1 MPLLKPQPKQ
11 TSEDY
16 LDKIMGNASFV
27 KEYPDRKQRYA
38 VGKSILKSYAKDLS
52 SHDEMDDGSDLSPMA
67 GETYSEFMKR
77 FIADASMA
85 QAYPDMQDRI
95 DACNDIYES
104 EADSQYN
111 PDDQAGT
118 DSEPI
123 APALQTAPEEPEM
136 IDDGEN
142 MELKGRCW
150 DGYGPVA
157 GVPAGTKGSCEKLGT
172 KEGGGTP
179 ILKRRPVRKGEET
192 HVASFTIPA
201 VSVLTSGTARGHNLE
216 IDGVT
221 LEQVKEC
228 AESYAN
234 GVKVNENHGAG
245 IGDIIGKLNNFRIDD
260 SGTKLLA
267 DLTFLDSRE
276 DRAKYYMDLAKSIP
290 ESFGISISFS
300 GESEKNKDG
309 LDLARCSELYSADL
323 VQNPASNPTGLFSAK
338 NSCIAV
344 DSNINDMQTKP
355 DTDITEGTDAKT
367 RAQDALKP
375 ATTFETFDFE
385 ALIHRLATI
394 EDRIAK
400 MEGAMATQGTSG
412 EKDEGN
418 PTEDMGAFPFTK
430 DTQPTSDT
438 KNEKKMATEYSAK
451 STATTELSAVL
462 GEIKRELGK
471 IASAPIASGSAL
483 EVKAPTTF
491 AELVNFEMKQSNIS
505 KGDSLRLCVGKY
517 NDQYIKELNA
527 GGIGVI

>member
-1 MPLLKPQPKQ
+1 MPLLKPKPKQ

-16 LDKIMGNASFV
+16 MNKIMGNASFI

-38 VGKSILKSYAKDLS
+38 VGKSILKNHAKDFGS
-52 SHDEMDDGSDLSPMA
+52 CCDMDDGSDLSPMA

-85 QAYPDMQDRI
+85 KAYPDMQDRI

-104 EADSQYN
+104 EADAEYN
-111 PDDQAGT
+111 SDDQAGT

-123 APALQTAPEEPEM
+123 APALETAPEEPEM
-136 IDDGEN
+136 IDDGE
-142 MELKGRCW
+142 
-150 DGYGPVA
+150 
-157 GVPAGTKGSCEKLGT
+157 LGT

-201 VSVLTSGTARGHNLE
+201 VSVLTSGTAKGHNLE

-221 LEQVKEC
+221 LEQVKQC

-267 DLTFLDSRE
+267 DLTFLESRAE
-276 DRAKYYMDLAKSIP
+276 RAKYYMDLAKSIP

-300 GESEKNKDG
+300 GESEKNLDG

-355 DTDITEGTDAKT
+355 DTDITEGTDAKS

-375 ATTFETFDFE
+375 TTTFETFDFE
-385 ALIHRLATI
+385 ALNVRLGAI

-400 MEGAMATQGTSG
+400 MEGTMKGEGTDK
-412 EKDEGN
+412 EE
-418 PTEDMGAFPFTK
+418 MGAFPYTK
-430 DTQPTSDT
+430 ETQPTT
-438 KNEKKMATEYSAK
+438 TIKKDKENPSQSEMSAK

-471 IASAPIASGSAL
+471 IASAPIASGSEL

-491 AELVNFEMKQSNIS
+491 AELVNFEMKQNNIS
-505 KGDSLRLCVGKY
+505 KGESLRLCVGKY

>member
-1 MPLLKPQPKQ
+1 MPLLKPKPKQ

-16 LDKIMGNASFV
+16 LDKIMGNAFFV

-38 VGKSILKSYAKDLS
+38 VGKSILKNHAKDFS
-52 SHDEMDDGSDLSPMA
+52 THDDMDDGSDLSPMA

-104 EADSQYN
+104 EADDQYN

-136 IDDGEN
+136 IDDGE
-142 MELKGRCW
+142 
-150 DGYGPVA
+150 
-157 GVPAGTKGSCEKLGT
+157 LGT

-201 VSVLTSGTARGHNLE
+201 VSVLTSGTAKGHNLE

-221 LEQVKEC
+221 LEQVKQC

-300 GESEKNKDG
+300 GESEKNLEG

-355 DTDITEGTDAKT
+355 DTDITEGTDAKS

-375 ATTFETFDFE
+375 TTTFETFDFE
-385 ALIHRLATI
+385 ALNMRLGAI

-400 MEGAMATQGTSG
+400 MEGTMNGEGT
-412 EKDEGN
+412 EKE
-418 PTEDMGAFPFTK
+418 EMGAFPFTK
-430 DTQPTSDT
+430 ETQPTSDI
-438 KNEKKMATEYSAK
+438 KKDKENPSQSEMSAK

-471 IASAPIASGSAL
+471 IASAPIASGSVV
-483 EVKAPTTF
+483 ETKAPTTF

-505 KGDSLRLCVGKY
+505 KGESVRLCVGKY

>member
-11 TSEDY
+11 SSEDY

-38 VGKSILKSYAKDLS
+38 VGKSILKNHAKDFGCGC
-52 SHDEMDDGSDLSPMA
+52 DMDDGSDLSPMA

-104 EADSQYN
+104 EADSEYN
-111 PDDQAGT
+111 TDDQAGA

-136 IDDGEN
+136 IDDGE
-142 MELKGRCW
+142 
-150 DGYGPVA
+150 
-157 GVPAGTKGSCEKLGT
+157 LGT
-172 KEGGGTP
+172 KEAGGTP
-179 ILKRRPVRKGEET
+179 ILKRRPVRHGEGT
-192 HVASFTIPA
+192 QIASFTIPA
-201 VSVLTSGTARGHNLE
+201 VSVLTSGTAKGHNLE

-221 LEQVKEC
+221 LEQVKQC

-267 DLTFLDSRE
+267 DLTFLDSRAE
-276 DRAKYYMDLAKSIP
+276 RAKYYMDLAKSIP

-300 GESEKNKDG
+300 GESEKNLDG

-355 DTDITEGTDAKT
+355 DTDITEGTDAKK
-367 RAQDALKP
+367 RAHDATKP
-375 ATTFETFDFE
+375 LTTFETFDFE
-385 ALIHRLATI
+385 ALNMRLGAI
-394 EDRIAK
+394 EDRISAIEGTTTPTEETAK
-400 MEGAMATQGTSG
+400 
-412 EKDEGN
+412 
-418 PTEDMGAFPFTK
+418 EDMGAFPFTK
-430 DTQPTSDT
+430 ETQPTSTIKRD
-438 KNEKKMATEYSAK
+438 KENVSAEMATEYSAK

-505 KGDSLRLCVGKY
+505 KGESVRLCVGKY
-517 NDQYIKELNA
+517 NAQYIKELNA

>member
-1 MPLLKPQPKQ
+1 MPLLKPKPKQ

-38 VGKSILKSYAKDLS
+38 VGKSILKNYAKDFS
-52 SHDEMDDGSDLSPMA
+52 THDDMDDGSDLSPMA

-104 EADSQYN
+104 ESDSQYN

-136 IDDGEN
+136 IDDGE
-142 MELKGRCW
+142 LASKGRCW
-150 DGYGPVA
+150 DGYAPVD
-157 GVPAGTKGSCEKLGT
+157 GVPAGAKGSCEKLGT

-179 ILKRRPVRKGEET
+179 ILKRRPVRHGEET

-201 VSVLTSGTARGHNLE
+201 VSVLTSGTAKGHNLE
-216 IDGVT
+216 IDAVT
-221 LEQVKEC
+221 LEQVKQC

-267 DLTFLDSRE
+267 DLTFLDSRAE
-276 DRAKYYMDLAKSIP
+276 RAKYYMDLAKSIP

-300 GESEKNKDG
+300 GESEKNLDG

-355 DTDITEGTDAKT
+355 DTDITEGTDAKS

-375 ATTFETFDFE
+375 TTTFETFDFE
-385 ALIHRLATI
+385 ALNMRLGAI
-394 EDRIAK
+394 EDRISK
-400 MEGAMATQGTSG
+400 IEGKTT
-412 EKDEGN
+412 
-418 PTEDMGAFPFTK
+418 PTEEMGAFPFTK
-430 DTQPTSDT
+430 ETQPTST
-438 KNEKKMATEYSAK
+438 IKKDKENPSQSEMATEYSAK

-505 KGDSLRLCVGKY
+505 KGESLRLCVGKY

>member
-1 MPLLKPQPKQ
+1 MPLLKPKPKQ

-16 LDKIMGNASFV
+16 MDKIMGNPSFV

-38 VGKSILKSYAKDLS
+38 VGKSILKNHAKDFS
-52 SHDEMDDGSDLSPMA
+52 THDDMDDGSDLSPMA

-85 QAYPDMQDRI
+85 KAYPDMQDRI

-104 EADSQYN
+104 EADNEYN

-123 APALQTAPEEPEM
+123 APALQTSEEPEM

-150 DGYGPVA
+150 DGYAPVE

-201 VSVLTSGTARGHNLE
+201 VSVLTSGTAKGHNLE

-221 LEQVKEC
+221 LEQVKQC

-267 DLTFLDSRE
+267 DLTFLDSRAE
-276 DRAKYYMDLAKSIP
+276 RAKYYMDLAKSIP

-300 GESEKNKDG
+300 GESEKNLDG

-375 ATTFETFDFE
+375 TTTFETFDFE
-385 ALIHRLATI
+385 ALNMRLGAI
-394 EDRIAK
+394 EDRISK
-400 MEGAMATQGTSG
+400 IEGTTTT
-412 EKDEGN
+412 
-418 PTEDMGAFPFTK
+418 TEEMGKHTEEMGAFPFTK
-430 DTQPTSDT
+430 ETQPTSDAKKT
-438 KNEKKMATEYSAK
+438 DEKKEKMATEYSAK

-471 IASAPIASGSAL
+471 IASAPIASGSAI
-483 EVKAPTTF
+483 ETKSPTTF

-505 KGDSLRLCVGKY
+505 KGESLRLCVGKY

>member
-1 MPLLKPQPKQ
+1 MPLLKPKPKQ

-38 VGKSILKSYAKDLS
+38 VGKSILKNHAKDFS
-52 SHDEMDDGSDLSPMA
+52 THDDMDDGSDLSPMA

-104 EADSQYN
+104 EADDQYN

-136 IDDGEN
+136 IDDGE
-142 MELKGRCW
+142 
-150 DGYGPVA
+150 
-157 GVPAGTKGSCEKLGT
+157 LGT
-172 KEGGGTP
+172 KEAGGIP

-192 HVASFTIPA
+192 QIASFTIPA
-201 VSVLTSGTARGHNLE
+201 VSVLTSGTAKGHNLE

-221 LEQVKEC
+221 LEQVKQC

-267 DLTFLDSRE
+267 DLTFLDSRAE
-276 DRAKYYMDLAKSIP
+276 RAKYYMDLAKSIP

-300 GESEKNKDG
+300 GESEKNLEG

-355 DTDITEGTDAKT
+355 DTDITEGTDAKS

-375 ATTFETFDFE
+375 TTTFETFDFE
-385 ALIHRLATI
+385 ALNMRLGAI
-394 EDRIAK
+394 EDRITK
-400 MEGAMATQGTSG
+400 IEGTNVPNESMENK
-412 EKDEGN
+412 EE
-418 PTEDMGAFPFTK
+418 MGAFPFTK
-430 DTQPTSDT
+430 ETQPTSDT
-438 KNEKKMATEYSAK
+438 KKTDEKKEKMATEYSAK

-471 IASAPIASGSAL
+471 IASAPIASGSAI
-483 EVKAPTTF
+483 ETKSPTTF

-505 KGDSLRLCVGKY
+505 KGESLRLCVGKY

>member
-1 MPLLKPQPKQ
+1 MPLLKPKPKQ

-16 LDKIMGNASFV
+16 MDKIMGNPSFV

-38 VGKSILKSYAKDLS
+38 VGKSILKNHAKDFS
-52 SHDEMDDGSDLSPMA
+52 THDDMDDGSDLSPMA

-104 EADSQYN
+104 EADDQYN

-136 IDDGEN
+136 IDDGE
-142 MELKGRCW
+142 LARKGRCW
-150 DGYGPVA
+150 DGYAPVE
-157 GVPAGTKGSCEKLGT
+157 GVPAGAKGSCEKLGT
-172 KEGGGTP
+172 KEAGGTP

-192 HVASFTIPA
+192 QVASFTIPA
-201 VSVLTSGTARGHNLE
+201 VSVLTSGTAKGHNLE

-221 LEQVKEC
+221 LEQVKQC

-300 GESEKNKDG
+300 GESEKNLDG

-355 DTDITEGTDAKT
+355 DTDITEGTDAKS

-375 ATTFETFDFE
+375 TTTFETFDFE
-385 ALIHRLATI
+385 ALNMRLGAI
-394 EDRIAK
+394 EDRITK
-400 MEGAMATQGTSG
+400 IEGTNVPNESMENK
-412 EKDEGN
+412 EE
-418 PTEDMGAFPFTK
+418 MGAFPFTSPK
-430 DTQPTSDT
+430 DKTATTTD
-438 KNEKKMATEYSAK
+438 EKKEKMATEYSAK

-471 IASAPIASGSAL
+471 IASAPIASGSAI
-483 EVKAPTTF
+483 ETKAPTTF

-505 KGDSLRLCVGKY
+505 KGESLRLCVGKY